1 MQSLRT
7 PDDRFAN
14 LPDWPYPPR
23 YTNVPDGEGGTLRM
37 AYVDAGPAAADPAA
51 PAAGSV
57 GAPRPILCLHGQP
70 TWSYLYRK
78 MIPLF
83 VAAGRRVVVP
93 DLVGFG
99 RSDKPSLVS
108 DYSYAGHVAWLRAFV
123 ESLDLRGIDLICQDW
138 GGLLGLRL
146 VAECPE
152 RFASV
157 VASNTGLPDGTG
169 IPVEAAPALRA
180 LYTKLPVPE
189 TMAEVARGFVE
200 GPKSGTPPFMYW
212 QKHCADSPLFT
223 PEDVMRAM
231 CPRLSPAEVAAYAA
245 PFPDERFRAGARRF
259 PTLVP
264 ILPDDV
270 AIPDNRRAWE
280 SLRRF
285 EKPFLT
291 AFTDGDP
298 VTAGMHVRFQK
309 EVAGAAG
316 QAHTTIAGAGHFV
329 QEDAGPELAR
339 IALAF
344 FSDSRAGASKT

>member
-1 MQSLRT
+1 MQFLRT

-14 LPDWPYPPR
+14 LPDWPYAPH
-23 YTNVPDGEGGTLRM
+23 YTNVPDGEGGSLRM
-37 AYVDAGPAAADPAA
+37 AYVDAAPIGAGSAGADAAAP
-51 PAAGSV
+51 
-57 GAPRPILCLHGQP
+57 PILCLHGQP

-108 DYSYAGHVAWLRAFV
+108 DYSYARHVAWLRAFV
-123 ESLDLRGIDLICQDW
+123 TALDLREIDLICQDW

-152 RFASV
+152 LFARV
-157 VASNTGLPDGTG
+157 VTSNTGLPDGTG

-180 LYTKLPVPE
+180 LYAKLPVPE

-212 QKHCADSPLFT
+212 QKHCAESPRFT

-259 PTLVP
+259 PTLDP

-309 EVAGAAG
+309 EVPGAAG
-316 QAHTTIAGAGHFV
+316 RPHATIAGAGHFV

-344 FSDSRAGASKT
+344 FGPPRGGDAKA